1 MGMYYGNI
9 CMENQCI
16 SHSLFSKH
24 VSSGYLNCKLDQL
37 ILKCCTERYVLV
49 LFAIYL
55 FLTRTGFLFMDKEVQ
70 IICCR

>member
-9 CMENQCI
+9 CTENQYV

-37 ILKCCTERYVLV
+37 ILKCFTERYVLV

>member
-9 CMENQCI
+9 CMENQCV

-24 VSSGYLNCKLDQL
+24 VSSGYLNFKLDQL
-37 ILKCCTERYVLV
+37 ILKCCTGRYVLV

-55 FLTRTGFLFMDKEVQ
+55 SLTPTGFPFMDKQV
-70 IICCR
+70 